1 MLLGETATNSSDF
14 GLHQGTSQKTHG
26 NQWQPM
32 AHRWHIDV
40 QTSCQ
45 CGNLK
50 TKGSFITSV
59 VSSTLD
65 KGWTLAE
72 IIAMPCQPP
81 QPWGKMV
88 RSRSKINIFPR
99 ERGYNLPIMGWSN
112 TEYWQDETEQETRTL
127 LPSLY
132 LGRNF
137 FSDSRL
143 IPLKPSKSTQIYIW
157 HLANHW
163 DGS

>member
-1 MLLGETATNSSDF
+1 
-14 GLHQGTSQKTHG
+14 
-26 NQWQPM
+26 M
-32 AHRWHIDV
+32 AHRCSDQLPLWKLKNKRLFHHF
-40 QTSCQ
+40 SCLLYLGQ
-45 CGNLK
+45 RDPGR
-50 TKGSFITSV
+50 
-59 VSSTLD
+59 D
-65 KGWTLAE
+65 HE
-72 IIAMPCQPP
+72 AMPCPMKKGLLQRPP
-81 QPWGKMV
+81 QPWG
-88 RSRSKINIFPR
+88 NIFPC
-99 ERGYNLPIMGWSN
+99 ERGYNLPVMGWSN